1 MTKNQFIKSHK
12 GKSLR
17 LIKSTKI
24 TLLGKIYC
32 ILAVVIC
39 LQLPLVTVAQSE
51 NPTPTPP
58 KVKAPPLPNEQEE
71 IPEELNEA
79 PNREDNPLLPPDLNS
94 LIEKKI
100 SEDIWAELKGELP
113 CIDSSEGCILQ
124 LQSRALSASPILKEL
139 DLRIEEANNRIAE
152 AQFNNKK
159 TINVNT
165 FSPYLQVLLQGL
177 FPPAR
182 ANVQSVP
189 IVNPLT
195 FIFGS
200 FFGDLAGQL
209 FGKLFNWQGLITTQ
223 DATNRQI
230 AIADLQIKV
239 AELQR
244 GRAEAA
250 QKLRE
255 TVMLETLKLEEVA
268 REFQIQ
274 QEIAK
279 RDRAR
284 MQIIKVS
291 YTFGEGNSEGY
302 LGQLS
307 AYDRQKAATWRE
319 WSRMRTQLTRVKIIV
334 LGVEE

>member
-1 MTKNQFIKSHK
+1 MV
-12 GKSLR
+12 
-17 LIKSTKI
+17 
-24 TLLGKIYC
+24 C
-32 ILAVVIC
+32 A
-39 LQLPLVTVAQSE
+39 AQTE

-58 KVKAPPLPNEQEE
+58 KVTAPPQPNEQEE
-71 IPEELNEA
+71 VQEELSE
-79 PNREDNPLLPPDLNS
+79 PPRGEENPLLPPDLNS

-100 SEDIWAELKGELP
+100 SEDVWAELKGELP
-113 CIDSSEGCILQ
+113 CVDSSEACILQ

-139 DLRIEEANNRIAE
+139 DLRIEEANNRIDE
-152 AQFNNKK
+152 ARVNNRKA
-159 TINVNT
+159 INVST

-177 FPPAR
+177 FPPAQVN
-182 ANVQSVP
+182 AQSPPV
-189 IVNPLT
+189 VNPLT

-209 FGKLFNWQGLITTQ
+209 IGSLFNWQGLVSTQ

-244 GRAEAA
+244 ARAEAA
-250 QKLRE
+250 GKLRE
-255 TVMLETLKLEEVA
+255 VVLLETLKLEEIV

-284 MQIIKVS
+284 MQIVKVS
-291 YTFGEGNSEGY
+291 YTFGEGSSESY
-302 LGQLS
+302 LAQLS

-319 WSRMRTQLTRVKIIV
+319 WSKMRTQLTRVKIIV